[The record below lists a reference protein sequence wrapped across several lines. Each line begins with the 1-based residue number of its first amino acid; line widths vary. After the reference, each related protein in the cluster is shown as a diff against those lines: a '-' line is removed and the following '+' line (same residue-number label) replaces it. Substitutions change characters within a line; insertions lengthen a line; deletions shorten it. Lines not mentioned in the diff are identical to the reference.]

1 MSRANVDLVRRSVE
15 AFNDR
20 DIPALESI
28 CSEDLVYRLIGG
40 FADMMGTEFRGQ
52 EAALGWVREWMD
64 AFESRTEIEAI
75 REVNDQVLA
84 ILNIEATGSASGA
97 GTNLRIGQVYSFRD
111 GRISE
116 QDSYYTPGDAL
127 KAVGVAG

>member
-1 MSRANVDLVRRSVE
+1 MSQENLDLVRRSVE

-20 DIPALESI
+20 DIPSLESI
-28 CSEDLVYRLIGG
+28 CSEDFVYRLIGG

-52 EAALGWVREWMD
+52 DAALRWVREWMES
-64 AFESRTEIEAI
+64 FESRAEIETI

-84 ILNIEATGSASGA
+84 ILNIEATGATSGA
-97 GTNLRIGQVYSFRD
+97 GTSLRIGQVYSFRD

-116 QDSYYTPGDAL
+116 QDSYYTPDDAL
-127 KAVGVAG
+127 KAVGLTG